1 MTDTECT
8 AIPLV
13 PDDSGTLSIGTHQA
27 SASNSCNSIVYP
39 LFLIVVIGVF
49 AFLFI
54 RRIIRKCKGGSIH
67 E

>member
-13 PDDSGTLSIGTHQA
+13 PDDSGTLSIGTHEAA
-27 SASNSCNSIVYP
+27 SSSCNSIAYP
-39 LFLIVVIGVF
+39 LFMIVVIGVF
-49 AFLFI
+49 AFLLI
-54 RRIIRKCKGGSIH
+54 RRIIRKCKGGSNH

>member
-1 MTDTECT
+1 MTNTEYT

-13 PDDSGTLSIGTHQA
+13 PDDSGVLSIGTHEAA
-27 SASNSCNSIVYP
+27 SFSSCNSIAYP
-39 LFLIVVIGVF
+39 LFMIAVIGVF

-54 RRIIRKCKGGSIH
+54 RRIVRKCKGGSNH

>member
-13 PDDSGTLSIGTHQA
+13 PDDSGILSIGMHEEA
-27 SASNSCNSIVYP
+27 SSSCNSIAYP
-39 LFLIVVIGVF
+39 LFMIVVIGVF
-49 AFLFI
+49 AFLLI
-54 RRIIRKCKGGSIH
+54 RRIIRKCKGGSNH

>member
-13 PDDSGTLSIGTHQA
+13 PDDSGTLSIGTHEVA
-27 SASNSCNSIVYP
+27 SSSCNSIAYP
-39 LFLIVVIGVF
+39 LFMIVVIGVF

-54 RRIIRKCKGGSIH
+54 RRIIRKCKGGSNH

>member
-13 PDDSGTLSIGTHQA
+13 PDDSGTLSIGMHEAA
-27 SASNSCNSIVYP
+27 SSNSCNSIAYP
-39 LFLIVVIGVF
+39 LFMIVVIGVF
-49 AFLFI
+49 AFLLI
-54 RRIIRKCKGGSIH
+54 RRIIRKCKGGTNH

>member
-13 PDDSGTLSIGTHQA
+13 PDDSGTLSIGTYEEA
-27 SASNSCNSIVYP
+27 SSSCNSISYP
-39 LFLIVVIGVF
+39 LFMIVVIGVF

-54 RRIIRKCKGGSIH
+54 RRIIRKCKGGSNH
-67 E
+67 D

>member
-13 PDDSGTLSIGTHQA
+13 PDESGTLSIGTHEA
-27 SASNSCNSIVYP
+27 SSNSCNSIVYP
-39 LFLIVVIGVF
+39 LFMIVVIGVF
-49 AFLFI
+49 AFLLI
-54 RRIIRKCKGGSIH
+54 RRIISKIKGGSNH

>member
-13 PDDSGTLSIGTHQA
+13 PDDSGILSIGTHEEA
-27 SASNSCNSIVYP
+27 SSSCNSIAYP
-39 LFLIVVIGVF
+39 LFMIVVIGIF
-49 AFLFI
+49 AFLLI
-54 RRIIRKCKGGSIH
+54 RRIIRKFKGGSHH

>member
-1 MTDTECT
+1 MSNTDYT

-13 PDDSGTLSIGTHQA
+13 PDDSGTLSIGVHEVST
-27 SASNSCNSIVYP
+27 SKSCNSIAYP
-39 LFLIVVIGVF
+39 LFMIVVIGVF

-54 RRIIRKCKGGSIH
+54 RRIIRKCKGGSKH